1 MTDVLLLNAT
11 YEPLCVVAVRRA
23 IVLVLTEKVDVIV
36 RDRERVVRS
45 ASIEIAVPS
54 VIRLRAFVRV
64 PYRTRSSVS
73 TRAVLRRDA
82 HRCAY
87 CGGRAA
93 TVDHV
98 IPRSR
103 GGLNEWENVVA
114 CCDRCNSRK
123 GDRLVHELGWS
134 LRFTPIVPLVT
145 RRVALAVAS
154 VDPEWEPWLVLDR
167 SFAPAG

>member
-11 YEPLCVVAVRRA
+11 YEPLCVVTARRA
-23 IVLVLTEKVDVIV
+23 VVLVLAEKVEVVVNDA
-36 RDRERVVRS
+36 DRVVRS
-45 ASIEIAVPS
+45 ASLELAVPS

-64 PYRTRSSVS
+64 PYRTRSAV
-73 TRAVLRRDA
+73 TNRAVLRRDA

-87 CGGRAA
+87 CGHRAA

-98 IPRSR
+98 VPRSR

-114 CCDRCNSRK
+114 CCVRCNSRK
-123 GDRLVHELGWS
+123 SDRLLHELGWS
-134 LRFTPIVPLVT
+134 LRFTPTVPLIT
-145 RRVALAVAS
+145 RRVVLAVAS

-167 SFAPAG
+167 SHAHAG